1 MPGGRDTQPLFDEDA
16 RAWRDLFTDILAAVG
31 RDAPLDAFL
40 QEFDLRSTE
49 PPLKAG
55 VIPLLTIH
63 GSKGKE
69 FDHVYL
75 AGLAEDV
82 LPSFQ
87 SKRQGDQ
94 SPQMEE
100 ERRNCFVAI
109 TRCKDTLTLSR
120 AASYGGWSKA
130 PSRFLREMDILKT

>member
-1 MPGGRDTQPLFDEDA
+1 M
-16 RAWRDLFTDILAAVG
+16 
-31 RDAPLDAFL
+31 
-40 QEFDLRSTE
+40 
-49 PPLKAG
+49 
-55 VIPLLTIH
+55 IPLLTIH